1 MRNNLLECYMNDILA
16 KLREETEEAHSKV
29 VEYITLNLEAREKG
43 INIDKEV
50 YSQNLN
56 FLIGK
61 YSGLKETLK
70 LIEDMLNSKEED

>member
-1 MRNNLLECYMNDILA
+1 MNDILA
-16 KLREETEEAHSKV
+16 KLREETEKAHSKV
-29 VEYITLNLEAREKG
+29 IEYVTPNLEVAEKG

-50 YSQNLN
+50 YSRNLN

-70 LIEDMLNSKEED
+70 QIEDMLNSKEED